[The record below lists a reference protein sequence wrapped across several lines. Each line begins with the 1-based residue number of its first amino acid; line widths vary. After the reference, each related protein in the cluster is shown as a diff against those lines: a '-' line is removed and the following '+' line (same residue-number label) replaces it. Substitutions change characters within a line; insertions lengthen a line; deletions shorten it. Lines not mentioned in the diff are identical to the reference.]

1 MPKTP
6 KQSGKLE
13 KVAELAMRLGGKPLA
28 DYGSARSRHDFTQR
42 QLMSCLILRAY
53 LKTTYRGLL
62 EVLDGHNRLRAVLG
76 MEDKLP
82 HSTPLQKFGTRSE
95 VLKIADAMIAQIGQ
109 AALRVQGRKE
119 SEVAVAVDATG
130 MESSVASAHYLSRS
144 GQQRRR
150 WVKVSLVV
158 VCGLLFPTGM
168 VLGWGP
174 SSDKSDAPALLEKA
188 LEVPVNLL
196 PQKLYGDAGDDADWI
211 HAYCREEHGV
221 EAIIK
226 PATCRSDGTLGGT
239 SRPKMTKTKLQRSG
253 YGQRWH
259 IESFF
264 SGLKRTTGSA
274 LSARKDLTLH
284 HEAALRVLAYTLN
297 RR

>member
-1 MPKTP
+1 MPKTS

-13 KVAELAMRLGGKPLA
+13 KIAELAMRLGNRHLA

-53 LKTTYRGLL
+53 LKTTYRGLI
-62 EVLDGHNRLRAVLG
+62 EVLDGHSRLRAVLG

-82 HSTPLQKFGTRSE
+82 HYTTLQKFGTRSE

-109 AALRVQGRKE
+109 AALRAQGRKGPA
-119 SEVAVAVDATG
+119 VAVAVDATG
-130 MESSVASAHYLSRS
+130 METSVASAHYVSRS
-144 GQQRRR
+144 GKQRRR
-150 WVKVSLVV
+150 WVKVSLAV

-168 VLGWGP
+168 VMGWGP
-174 SSDKSDAPALLEKA
+174 SSDKGDAPELLEKS
-188 LEVPVNLL
+188 LDVPVDAL
-196 PQKLYGDAGDDADWI
+196 PQKLYGDAGYDADWI

-221 EAIIK
+221 EAIIR

-239 SRPKMTKTKLQRSG
+239 YRPKMTKTNLKRSG
-253 YGQRWH
+253 YGKRWH

-264 SGLKRTTGSA
+264 SGLKRTTGGA
-274 LSARKDLTLH
+274 LAARTDITLH
-284 HEAALRVLAYTLN
+284 HEAAFRVLAYTLN